1 MKRFLVVA
9 AVVIS
14 MAEPAVAG
22 GRCVKPYAPVIPP
35 GAAPAKED
43 MARMREDV
51 QAFVQAS
58 DLYQQCL
65 MRNGMGVT
73 TTNLVAAN
81 QVEKER
87 VARAFNALVKT
98 SRS

>member
-1 MKRFLVVA
+1 MKRFLVIA

-22 GRCVKPYAPVIPP
+22 GRCVKPYAPVITP
-35 GAAPAKED
+35 GAVPTKTD
-43 MARMREDV
+43 LARMREDV

-58 DLYQQCL
+58 DVYQQCL
-65 MRNGMGVT
+65 VKSGLGAT

-81 QVEKER
+81 QAEKAR
-87 VARAFNALVKT
+87 VARAFNSLLKT